1 MEGLSIE
8 MKKILCLVLPRIT
21 TTEIRMLTDR
31 EKYFSVLGELRDL
44 QATLETEILE
54 DLERTSTNA
63 S

>member
-54 DLERTSTNA
+54 DLERTSTNRG
-63 S
+63 